1 MLKLTNAPKPVHNA
15 ISRGLNAEVL
25 MIEAAKRNLTQLIK
39 KAKPYRLRV
48 FIITVIECKT
58 N

>member
-1 MLKLTNAPKPVHNA
+1 
-15 ISRGLNAEVL
+15 VL
-25 MIEAAKRNLTQLIK
+25 MIEAAKRNFTQLIN

-48 FIITVIECKT
+48 FIIIVIECKT